1 MSTHIGDAASA
12 SRAPRS
18 RVVVAE
24 DDEGMLELVAF
35 ALRNDG
41 HEVIEVSDGGR
52 LLVRLASQ
60 LRTERGLDADLIVS
74 DIRMPV
80 MSGLAMLKA
89 LRDAHWTKPVILMT
103 AFADEDT
110 RNRAA
115 RLGARLLDKPF
126 TMEGLCAAVDEELEA
141 HRRSASAG
149 G

>member
-1 MSTHIGDAASA
+1 MSIVREEVAPP
-12 SRAPRS
+12 RPPRS

-24 DDEGMLELVAF
+24 DDAGMLELVAF

-41 HEVIEVSDGGR
+41 HEVIEVTDGGR

-60 LRTERGLDADLIVS
+60 LRTERGVDADLIVS

-103 AFADEDT
+103 AFADEET

-126 TMEGLCAAVDEELEA
+126 TMEGLCAAVDEALEA
-141 HRRSASAG
+141 HRRNGSPG

>member
-1 MSTHIGDAASA
+1 MSTTIGEN
-12 SRAPRS
+12 APGARRRPA

-35 ALRNDG
+35 ALRSDG
-41 HEVIEVSDGGR
+41 HEVIEVTDGGR

-60 LRTERGLDADLIVS
+60 MKTERGLDADLIVS

-103 AFADEDT
+103 AFADEET
-110 RNRAA
+110 RTRAA
-115 RLGARLLDKPF
+115 RLGAKLLDKPF
-126 TMEGLCAAVDEELEA
+126 SMEGLRAAVDEALLP
-141 HRRSASAG
+141 HRATSR
-149 G
+149 

>member
-1 MSTHIGDAASA
+1 MSIIREEAPP
-12 SRAPRS
+12 SRPPRS

-24 DDEGMLELVAF
+24 DDEAMLELVAF

-41 HEVIEVSDGGR
+41 HEVIEVTDGGR

-60 LRTERGLDADLIVS
+60 LRTERGVDADLIVS

-103 AFADEDT
+103 AFADEET
-110 RNRAA
+110 RKRAA

-126 TMEGLCAAVDEELEA
+126 TMEGLCSAVDEALEA
-141 HRRSASAG
+141 HRRNRSSG